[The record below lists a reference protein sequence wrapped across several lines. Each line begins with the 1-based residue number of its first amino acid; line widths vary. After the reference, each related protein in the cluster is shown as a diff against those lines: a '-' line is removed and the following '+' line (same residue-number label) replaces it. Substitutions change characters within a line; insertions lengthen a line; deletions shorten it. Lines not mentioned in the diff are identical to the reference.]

1 MAALPSLSI
10 LVLDPVQHLFWGAGV
25 IFVAVTCGDVQ
36 GLGAVLLL
44 GKQQEL
50 SRAIIPHARRSPVA
64 AKEQWWADMDGMS
77 DLGHWYLPFL
87 GKVIGSTWQKS
98 MLGTEPASLGQ
109 AHFSSSLW
117 SSS

>member
-1 MAALPSLSI
+1 MAALSSLSI
-10 LVLDPVQHLFWGAGV
+10 LVLDPVQHLCWGAGV
-25 IFVAVTCGDVQ
+25 IFGPVTCRDVQ

-44 GKQQEL
+44 GKGQEL

-64 AKEQWWADMDGMS
+64 AKEQWWADMDRMS
-77 DLGHWYLPFL
+77 ALGHWYLLFL
-87 GKVIGSTWQKS
+87 GKVIGSAWQKS
-98 MLGTEPASLGQ
+98 ILGTEPASLGQ